1 MATALRNRAARIVD
15 HGGTDVEAGAAA
27 PTYHERGADPRHPGQ
42 RRQTMK
48 FMMTT
53 FADAEFYTQES
64 FSDEQQEWLRGIV
77 EFMHQF
83 NAELEAAGELVT
95 AEGLN
100 PPSEAKTIR
109 PQGDDVITT
118 DGPFAEAKEYLAGFW
133 IIDVASV
140 ERATELAAKV
150 VRFVHAPIEIRP
162 IGEAPEV

>member
-1 MATALRNRAARIVD
+1 
-15 HGGTDVEAGAAA
+15 
-27 PTYHERGADPRHPGQ
+27 
-42 RRQTMK
+42 MK
-48 FMMTT
+48 FMMATYGDQDVYDLEN
-53 FADAEFYTQES
+53 FD
-64 FSDEQQEWLRGIV
+64 DEQRDWLRGIV
-77 EFMHQF
+77 EFMHEF

-95 AEGLN
+95 AEGLTA
-100 PPSEAKTIR
+100 PSEAKTVR

-162 IGEAPEV
+162 VGEAPEV